1 MEAILLK
8 DISRKIFSGASVE
21 LIRHYILLAR
31 VFMCILVVL
40 CPSFSAMV
48 DLGVIPK
55 AFIHHLQAGCSWTKF
70 CIYYYDMEFLVV
82 QSPSWLDA
90 NWNLGLSPETALPG
104 AWSNMKARGSIFY
117 RTLCRHQFLISTHH
131 ELSWVILFSENG
143 AIEGWDILSLNCHSY
158 HEMWKPDIKAPECT

>member
-1 MEAILLK
+1 MCFDVASFRGASGVTSFRHVEATLLK

-31 VFMCILVVL
+31 VFMYILVVL

-70 CIYYYDMEFLVV
+70 CIDYYDMEFLVV
-82 QSPSWLDA
+82 QSPS
-90 NWNLGLSPETALPG
+90 
-104 AWSNMKARGSIFY
+104 
-117 RTLCRHQFLISTHH
+117 
-131 ELSWVILFSENG
+131 
-143 AIEGWDILSLNCHSY
+143 
-158 HEMWKPDIKAPECT
+158 